1 MLVSLL
7 TGKTDTRFMDPELI
21 SPVSQ
26 WMLPPEAIRYEGSAL
41 RRARHLD
48 QKDGDK
54 VLMSIE
60 QRTSTLYLRVNV
72 QLLYMFVCVI
82 FLSLQESRSST

>member
-1 MLVSLL
+1 MVVGIIVSLL
-7 TGKTDTRFMDPELI
+7 TGKTDTRTMDPELI

-41 RRARHLD
+41 RKARHLD
-48 QKDGDK
+48 QRDGDK

-60 QRTSTLYLRVNV
+60 QRTPTLNLKVYGS
-72 QLLYMFVCVI
+72 I
-82 FLSLQESRSST
+82 KIS

>member
-1 MLVSLL
+1 MVVGIIVSLL
-7 TGKTDTRFMDPELI
+7 TGKTDTRTMDPELI

-41 RRARHLD
+41 RKARHLD
-48 QKDGDK
+48 QRDGDK

-60 QRTSTLYLRVNV
+60 QRTPTLNLKVYGS
-72 QLLYMFVCVI
+72 I
-82 FLSLQESRSST
+82 TIS